1 MRPKFHD
8 HAVKD
13 RVSKRNLYAAAN
25 TYERLQVCRYE
36 VREDAIK
43 VTRENDVNKRRIG
56 WD

>member
-13 RVSKRNLYAAAN
+13 RVSKWNLYAAAD

-43 VTRENDVNKRRIG
+43 VTRENDVNKRRID